1 MADAYGYIYLVWGRY
16 SMGRYRQI
24 EEIVKL
30 MNTPEAI
37 RNTSIIAHVDHG
49 KTTLSDSLLA
59 AAGIISEQ
67 TAGQRLFLDSWE
79 LEQKRQMT
87 VFASNISLAH
97 TYEGKD
103 YLINL
108 IDTPGHIDFSGAVT
122 RSLRAVDGA
131 LVVVDAVEGPMTQTE
146 TVLMQALRER
156 VQPILFINKVDRLIK
171 ELKLTSEEIQRKFAK
186 IIVRINSLI
195 EKYAP
200 PEHKK
205 DWQVTV
211 EDGRVA
217 FGSALHKWGL
227 NLPHMK
233 TKNVSF
239 KDIVDAYTGEPDEIG
254 RKVDALSKKA
264 PLYEPILDMFCEHL
278 PNPFQAQPYR
288 QSQIWP
294 GDSSSSIGKG
304 MGKVDPGGPLLM
316 CITTIEVD
324 PHSGVVAIGRVFSG
338 TVEKGK
344 TVQLVAS
351 HQKGAIQ
358 QVYMSMATDRV
369 IVEKIPAGNI
379 AALSGL
385 PSIHVGE
392 TVAEGGVET
401 QPFEGLKYVS
411 DPVVTV
417 AVEPEDVKDL
427 PLFDKVMHKL
437 TLEDPNLHFKINK
450 ESGEFLLSGMG
461 ELHLE
466 VTAYRMQEAAL
477 KVKISKPIVIYRE
490 TITQDYQGPPIM
502 GKSPNKHNRL
512 WVTLETLPDEIIEAI
527 KAGKI
532 SEMQTRDER
541 QKILAKQF
549 GWKTD
554 DARHVIAI
562 EGTNILVNKIKGRQ
576 YVEEVLDHVKSGF
589 REAVY
594 TSVLA
599 KEPAYGLKVN
609 LEDIMIHDDPVH
621 RGPAQI
627 LPMTWRPIWCS
638 FLLSNPKLLEPII
651 SFECKVPNQFVS
663 SVIAI
668 VQKRRGKILDMVTE
682 EDMVIVKA
690 EMPVAESFGLAD
702 ELRSSTQG
710 RAFWATQF
718 SRWAPVP
725 ESMQADIIRQ
735 IRERRGLSAT
745 PPRAEEFYEEA

>member
-1 MADAYGYIYLVWGRY
+1 
-16 SMGRYRQI
+16 MGRYRQI
-24 EEIVKL
+24 EDIIKL
-30 MNTPEAI
+30 MNNPEII

-67 TAGQRLFLDSWE
+67 RAGQQLYLDSWE

-87 VFASNISLAH
+87 VFASNISMVH
-97 TYEGKD
+97 TYKGKEH
-103 YLINL
+103 LINL

-156 VQPILFINKVDRLIK
+156 VKPILYINKVDRLIK
-171 ELKLTSEEIQRKFAK
+171 EIKLTPEEIQRKFAK

-195 EKYAP
+195 EKHAP
-200 PEHKK
+200 PEHKR
-205 DWQVTV
+205 DWQVKV

-233 TKNVSF
+233 AKGITF
-239 KDIVDAYTGEPDEIG
+239 QEIIDAYTGEPEEIAK
-254 RKVDALSKKA
+254 KVDALSKKA

-278 PNPFQAQPYR
+278 PNPLDAQPYR
-288 QSQIWP
+288 QTQIWP
-294 GDSSSSIGKG
+294 GDVNSPVGKA
-304 MGKVDPGGPLLM
+304 MAKVDPNGPLLM

-324 PHSGVVAIGRVFSG
+324 PHSGVIAIGRVFSG
-338 TVEKGK
+338 TVKKGK
-344 TVQLVAS
+344 TVSLINS
-351 HQKGAIQ
+351 RQKGTIQ
-358 QVYMSMATDRV
+358 QVYMSMAADRV
-369 IVEKIPAGNI
+369 IVDEIPAGNI

-392 TVAEGGVET
+392 TVADEGVET

-427 PLFDKVMHKL
+427 PLFDKVIHKL
-437 TLEDPNLHFKINK
+437 TLEDPNLHFIINK
-450 ESGEFLLSGMG
+450 ESGEYLLSGMG

-466 VTAYRMQEAAL
+466 VTAYRMQEAGL

-490 TITQDYQGPPIM
+490 TISHDYKGPPIM

-512 WVTLETLPDEIIEAI
+512 WVTIEKLPEEVIEAI
-527 KAGKI
+527 RTGKI
-532 SEMQTRDER
+532 DEMQTRDER
-541 QKILAKQF
+541 QKILKKF
-549 GWKTD
+549 GWSTE
-554 DARHVIAI
+554 DARNVIAI
-562 EGTNILVNKIKGRQ
+562 EGTNILVNRIKGRQ
-576 YVEEVLDHVKSGF
+576 YVEEIIDHVKSGF

-609 LEDIMIHDDPVH
+609 LEDILVHEDPVH

-627 LPMTWRPIWCS
+627 LPMTWRPIWCC
-638 FLLSNPKLLEPII
+638 FLLSDPKILEPILN
-651 SFECKVPNQFVS
+651 FECKVPNQFVS
-663 SVIAI
+663 NVIAI
-668 VQKRRGKILDMVTE
+668 VQKRRGKILDMINE

-718 SRWAPVP
+718 SRWSPVP
-725 ESMQADIIRQ
+725 ESMQAEIIAQ
-735 IRERRGLSAT
+735 IRKRRGLSPT
-745 PPRAEEFYEEA
+745 PPKPEEFYEEA

>member
-1 MADAYGYIYLVWGRY
+1 
-16 SMGRYRQI
+16 MGRYRQV

-30 MNTPEAI
+30 MDNPQII

-67 TAGQRLFLDSWE
+67 TAGQKLFLDSWE

-87 VFASNISLAH
+87 VFASNISMVH
-97 TYEGKD
+97 THKDKD

-156 VQPILFINKVDRLIK
+156 VKPILFINKVDRLIK
-171 ELKLTSEEIQRKFAK
+171 EIKLTPDEIQRKFAK
-186 IIVRINSLI
+186 IILRINILI

-200 PEHKK
+200 SEHKK
-205 DWQVTV
+205 DWQVKV

-233 TKNVSF
+233 VKGVTF
-239 KDIVDAYTGEPDEIG
+239 QEIIDAYTGEPENIAK
-254 RKVDALSKKA
+254 KVDALSKKA
-264 PLYEPILDMFCEHL
+264 PLYEPVLDMFCEHL
-278 PNPFQAQPYR
+278 PNPLEAQPFR

-294 GDSSSSIGKG
+294 GDAKSPVGQA
-304 MGKVDPGGPLLM
+304 MAKVDPNGPVLM

-338 TVEKGK
+338 NVEKGK
-344 TVQLVAS
+344 TVNLVTS
-351 HQKGAIQ
+351 HQKGTIQ
-358 QVYMSMATDRV
+358 QVYMSMAADRV
-369 IVEKIPAGNI
+369 IVDRVPAGNI

-392 TVAEGGVET
+392 TVAEEGVET
-401 QPFEGLKYVS
+401 QSFEGLKYVS

-427 PLFDKVMHKL
+427 PLFDKVIHKL
-437 TLEDPNLHFKINK
+437 TLEDPNLHFIINK
-450 ESGEFLLSGMG
+450 ESGEYLLSGMG

-466 VTAYRMQEAAL
+466 ITAYRMQEAGL

-490 TITQDYQGPPIM
+490 TISHDYKGPAIM

-512 WVTLETLPDEIIEAI
+512 WVTIEKLPEEVMEATR
-527 KAGKI
+527 AGKI

-541 QKILAKQF
+541 QKNLKQF
-549 GWKTD
+549 GWSTD
-554 DARHVIAI
+554 DARNVIAI
-562 EGTNILVNKIKGRQ
+562 ESTNILVNRIKGRQ
-576 YVEEVLDHVKSGF
+576 YVEEIIDHVKSGF

-609 LEDIMIHDDPVH
+609 LEDIMVHEDPVH

-627 LPMTWRPIWCS
+627 LPMTWRPIWCA
-638 FLLSNPKLLEPII
+638 FLLSDPKLLEPLL
-651 SFECKVPNQFVS
+651 SFECKVPNEFVS
-663 SVIAI
+663 SVISI
-668 VQKRRGKILDMVTE
+668 VQKRRGRILDMINE
-682 EDMVIVKA
+682 EDMIVVKA

-725 ESMQADIIRQ
+725 EQMQAEIIRQ
-735 IRERRGLSAT
+735 IRERRGLSPT
-745 PPRAEEFYEEA
+745 PPKAEEFYEEA

>member
-1 MADAYGYIYLVWGRY
+1 MA
-16 SMGRYRQI
+16 RYRQT
-24 EEIVKL
+24 EEIIRL
-30 MNTPEAI
+30 MNDPVII

-59 AAGIISEQ
+59 AAGIISTQ
-67 TAGQRLFLDSWE
+67 TAGQKLFLDSWD

-87 VFASNISLAH
+87 VFASNVSLAH
-97 TYEGKD
+97 TFQEKD

-156 VQPILFINKVDRLIK
+156 VRPILFINKVDRLIK
-171 ELKLTSEEIQRKFAK
+171 EIKLTPEEVQRKFAK
-186 IIVRINSLI
+186 IIVRVNSLI

-200 PEHKK
+200 AEHKK
-205 DWQVTV
+205 DWQVKV

-233 TKNVSF
+233 AKGISF
-239 KDIVDAYTGEPDEIG
+239 KDIIDAYTGAPEDVG
-254 RKVDALSKKA
+254 RKVDELSKKA
-264 PLYEPILDMFCEHL
+264 PLHEPVLDMFCEHL
-278 PNPFQAQPYR
+278 PNPLEAQPYR

-294 GDSSSSIGKG
+294 GNPESETGKS
-304 MGKVDPGGPLLM
+304 MARVDPNGPLLM
-316 CITTIEVD
+316 CISTIEVD
-324 PHSGVVAIGRVFSG
+324 PHSGTVAIGRVFSG
-338 TVEKGK
+338 SVTKGK
-344 TVQLVAS
+344 LVQLLS
-351 HQKGAIQ
+351 SNQLGTIQ
-358 QVYMSMATDRV
+358 QVFMSMATDRV
-369 IVEKIPAGNI
+369 IVDKVPAGNI

-392 TVAEGGVET
+392 TVAEEGVET
-401 QPFEGLKYVS
+401 HAFEGLRYVS

-437 TLEDPNLHFKINK
+437 TTEDPNVHFKMNK

-466 VTAYRMQEAAL
+466 ITAYRMQEAGL
-477 KVKISKPIVIYRE
+477 KVKLSKPIVIYRE
-490 TITQDYQGPPIM
+490 TISHDYRGAAIM
-502 GKSPNKHNRL
+502 GKSPNKHNKL
-512 WVTLETLPDEIIEAI
+512 WVTLEKLPDDVVEAI
-527 KAGKI
+527 RAEKV
-532 SEMQTRDER
+532 SEMMTRDER
-541 QKILAKQF
+541 QKNLKAL
-549 GWKTD
+549 GWETD
-554 DARHVIAI
+554 DARNAVAI
-562 EGTNILVNKIKGRQ
+562 EETNILVNRIKGRQ
-576 YVEEVLDHVKSGF
+576 YVDEVIDHIKSGF
-589 REAVY
+589 REAVH
-594 TSVLA
+594 TCVLA
-599 KEPAYGLKVN
+599 KEPAFGLKVN
-609 LEDIMIHDDPVH
+609 LEDITVHEDPVH

-627 LPMTWRPIWCS
+627 LPMTWRPIWCA
-638 FLLSNPKLLEPII
+638 FLLSDPKLLEPLI
-651 SFECKVPNQFVS
+651 SFECKVPQDFVS
-663 SVIAI
+663 PVITL
-668 VQKRRGKILDMVTE
+668 VQKRRGKILDMPTE

-690 EMPVAESFGLAD
+690 EMPVSESFGIAD

-725 ESMQADIIRQ
+725 EQMQADTIKE
-735 IRERRGLSAT
+735 IRERRGLAPI
-745 PPRAEEFYEEA
+745 PPKPEEFYEAE

>member
-1 MADAYGYIYLVWGRY
+1 MV
-16 SMGRYRQI
+16 RYRQV
-24 EEIVKL
+24 EEIQRL
-30 MNTPEAI
+30 MNYPEMI
-37 RNTSIIAHVDHG
+37 RNASIIAHVDHG

-67 TAGQRLFLDSWE
+67 RAGQQLVLDSWE

-97 TYEGKD
+97 TFKGKE
-103 YLINL
+103 YLVNL

-156 VQPILFINKVDRLIK
+156 VRPILFINKVDRLIK
-171 ELKLTSEEIQRKFAK
+171 EIKLTPEDIQRRFAK
-186 IIVRINSLI
+186 IIARVNNLI

-200 PEHKK
+200 AEHKK
-205 DWQVTV
+205 DWQVKV
-211 EDGRVA
+211 EDGCVA

-233 TKNVSF
+233 AKGVTF
-239 KDIVDAYTGEPDEIG
+239 ADIIDAYTGEYEEVN

-264 PLYEPILDMFCEHL
+264 PVSEPILDMFVEHL
-278 PNPFQAQPYR
+278 PNPWQAQPYR
-288 QSQIWP
+288 QGQIWP
-294 GDSSSSIGKG
+294 GDPNSDVGKA
-304 MGKVDPGGPLLM
+304 MAKVDPHGPLLM
-316 CITTIEVD
+316 CISTIEVD

-344 TVQLVAS
+344 VVQLITS
-351 HQKGAIQ
+351 RQKGTIQ
-358 QVYMSMATDRV
+358 QVYMSMAADRV
-369 IVEKIPAGNI
+369 IIDRVPAGNI

-392 TVAEGGVET
+392 TVAEEGSET
-401 QPFEGLKYVS
+401 QSFEGLKYVS

-417 AVEPEDVKDL
+417 AVEPADVKDL
-427 PLFDKVMHKL
+427 PLFDKVVHRL
-437 TLEDPNLHFKINK
+437 TTEDPNLHFIINK
-450 ESGEFLLSGMG
+450 ESGEYLLSGMG

-466 VTAYRMQEAAL
+466 ITAYRMQEAGL
-477 KVKISKPIVIYRE
+477 KVNISEPIVIYRE
-490 TITQDYQGPPIM
+490 TISHDYKGPAMM
-502 GKSPNKHNRL
+502 GKSPNKHNKL
-512 WVTLETLPDEIIEAI
+512 WVTMEKLPEEVIEAI
-527 KAGKI
+527 KTGKI

-541 QKILAKQF
+541 QKILKGF
-549 GWKTD
+549 GWSTD
-554 DARHVIAI
+554 DARNVVAI
-562 EGTNILVNKIKGRQ
+562 EGNNILVNRIKGRQ
-576 YVEEVLDHVKSGF
+576 YVEEIMDHIKSGF
-589 REAVY
+589 REAVF

-599 KEPAYGLKVN
+599 KEPAYGLKLN
-609 LEDIMIHDDPVH
+609 LEDVSVHEDPVH

-638 FLLSNPKLLEPII
+638 FLLSDPKLLEPLI
-651 SFECKVPNQFVS
+651 SFECKVPNEFVS

-668 VQKRRGKILDMVTE
+668 VQKRRGKILDMINE
-682 EDMVIVKA
+682 EDMIIVKA
-690 EMPVAESFGLAD
+690 EMPVAESFGLAE

-725 ESMQADIIRQ
+725 EQMQAEIIKQ
-735 IRERRGLSAT
+735 IRERRGLAPT
-745 PPRAEEFYEEA
+745 PPRPEEFYEEA

>member
-1 MADAYGYIYLVWGRY
+1 MVK
-16 SMGRYRQI
+16 YRQT
-24 EEIVKL
+24 EEIQKL
-30 MNTPEAI
+30 MSYTEMI

-67 TAGQRLFLDSWE
+67 RAGQQLALDSWE

-97 TYEGKD
+97 TLKGQD

-156 VQPILFINKVDRLIK
+156 VKPILFINKVDRLIK
-171 ELKLTSEEIQRKFAK
+171 EIKLTSEEIQKKFVK
-186 IIVRINSLI
+186 IIARVNDLI

-205 DWQVTV
+205 DWQVKV
-211 EDGRVA
+211 ENGSVA

-233 TKNVSF
+233 MKGVTF
-239 KDIVDAYTGEPDEIG
+239 KDIIDAYSGEKMDID

-264 PLYEPILDMFCEHL
+264 PLAEPILDMFVEHL
-278 PNPFQAQPYR
+278 PNPLEAQPYR

-294 GDSSSSIGKG
+294 GDPNSEVGKG
-304 MGKVDPGGPLLM
+304 MAKVDPKGPLLM
-316 CITTIEVD
+316 CISTIEVD
-324 PHSGVVAIGRVFSG
+324 THSGVVAIGRVFSG

-344 TVQLVAS
+344 MVQLITARA
-351 HQKGAIQ
+351 KGPIQ
-358 QVYMSMATDRV
+358 QVYMSMAADRV
-369 IVEKIPAGNI
+369 IIDRVPAGNI
-379 AALSGL
+379 AAVSGL
-385 PSIHVGE
+385 PAMHVGE
-392 TVAEGGVET
+392 TVAEDGVET
-401 QPFEGLKYVS
+401 HAFEGLKYVS

-417 AVEPEDVKDL
+417 AVEPADVKDL

-437 TLEDPNLHFKINK
+437 TTEDPNLHFLINK
-450 ESGEFLLSGMG
+450 ESGEYLLSGMG

-466 VTAYRMQEAAL
+466 ITAYRMQEANL
-477 KVKISKPIVIYRE
+477 KVKVSKPIVIYRE
-490 TITQDYQGPPIM
+490 TISRDYQGPAIM
-502 GKSPNKHNRL
+502 GKSPNKHNKL
-512 WVTLETLPDEIIEAI
+512 WVTIQKLPEEVIEAI

-532 SEMQTRDER
+532 SEMQTRDDR
-541 QKILAKQF
+541 VKALKGF
-549 GWKTD
+549 GWETD
-554 DARHVIAI
+554 DAKSVVAI
-562 EGTNILVNKIKGRQ
+562 EGNNILVNRIKGRQ
-576 YVEEVLDHVKSGF
+576 YVDEIMDHIKSGF
-589 REAVY
+589 REATF

-609 LEDIMIHDDPVH
+609 LEDVTVHEDPAH

-627 LPMTWRPIWCS
+627 LPMTWRPIWCA
-638 FLLSNPKLLEPII
+638 FLLSEPKLLEPLI

-663 SVIAI
+663 SVIAT
-668 VQKRRGKILDMVTE
+668 VQKRRGKILDMINE
-682 EDMVIVKA
+682 EDMIIVKA
-690 EMPVAESFGLAD
+690 EMPVSESFGLAE
-702 ELRSSTQG
+702 ELRSSTEG

-718 SRWAPVP
+718 SRWAFVP
-725 ESMQADIIRQ
+725 EQMQGEIVKQ
-735 IRERRGLSAT
+735 IRERRGLAPT
-745 PPRAEEFYEEA
+745 PPRAEEFFEDA

>member
-1 MADAYGYIYLVWGRY
+1 LI
-16 SMGRYRQI
+16 MGRYRQI

-30 MNTPEAI
+30 MNSPEI
-37 RNTSIIAHVDHG
+37 VRNTSIIAHVDHG

-59 AAGIISEQ
+59 AAGIISEK
-67 TAGQRLFLDSWE
+67 TAGQKLFLDSWE

-97 TYEGKD
+97 TFKEKD

-156 VQPILFINKVDRLIK
+156 VKPILFINKVDRLIK
-171 ELKLTSEEIQRKFAK
+171 EIKLTPEEIQRKFAK
-186 IIVRINSLI
+186 VILRINNLI

-227 NLPHMK
+227 NLMHMRAK
-233 TKNVSF
+233 GVTF
-239 KDIVDAYTGEPDEIG
+239 KEIIDSYTGEYEDVG

-264 PLYEPILDMFCEHL
+264 PLHEPILDMFVEQL
-278 PNPFQAQPYR
+278 PNPYQAQPYR

-294 GDSSSSIGKG
+294 GDPNSEVGKS
-304 MGKVDPGGPLLM
+304 MAKVDPKGPLLM
-316 CITTIEVD
+316 CVTTIEVD
-324 PHSGVVAIGRVFSG
+324 PHSGIVAIGRVFSG

-344 TVQLVAS
+344 LVDLVSS
-351 HQKGAIQ
+351 HQKGTIQ
-358 QVYMSMATDRV
+358 QVYMSMAADREIIDQV
-369 IVEKIPAGNI
+369 PAGNI
-379 AALSGL
+379 AAVSGL

-392 TVAEGGVET
+392 TVAEVGVQT
-401 QPFEGLKYVS
+401 HAFEGLKYVS

-417 AVEPEDVKDL
+417 AVEPADVKDL

-437 TLEDPNLHFKINK
+437 TTEDPNLHFLINK
-450 ESGEFLLSGMG
+450 ESGEYLLSGMG

-466 VTAYRMQEAAL
+466 ITAYRMQEAGL
-477 KVKISKPIVIYRE
+477 KVKTSKPIVIYRE
-490 TITQDYQGPPIM
+490 TISHDYKGPPIM
-502 GKSPNKHNRL
+502 GKSPNKHNKL
-512 WVTLETLPDEIIEAI
+512 WVTIEKLPDDIIEAI
-527 KAGKI
+527 RSGKI

-541 QKILAKQF
+541 QKILKGF
-549 GWKTD
+549 GWSTE
-554 DARHVIAI
+554 DARSVVAI
-562 EGTNILVNKIKGRQ
+562 EGNNLLVNRIKGRQ
-576 YVEEVLDHVKSGF
+576 YVDEIMDHVKSGF
-589 REAVY
+589 REAVF

-609 LEDIMIHDDPVH
+609 LEDVTVHEDPVH

-627 LPMTWRPIWCS
+627 LPMTWRPIWCA
-638 FLLSNPKLLEPII
+638 FLLSDPKLLEPLI
-651 SFECKVPNQFVS
+651 SFECKVPNEFVS
-663 SVIAI
+663 NVIAI
-668 VQKRRGKILDMVTE
+668 VQKRRGKILDMINE
-682 EDMVIVKA
+682 EEMIVVKA
-690 EMPVAESFGLAD
+690 EMPVSESFGLAE

-718 SRWAPVP
+718 SRWSPVP
-725 ESMQADIIRQ
+725 EQMQAEIVKQ
-735 IRERRGLSAT
+735 IRERRGLSPT
-745 PPRAEEFYEEA
+745 PPRAEEFFEEA

>member
-1 MADAYGYIYLVWGRY
+1 MVK
-16 SMGRYRQI
+16 YRQV
-24 EEIVKL
+24 EEIQRL
-30 MNTPEAI
+30 MNFPEMV

-67 TAGQRLFLDSWE
+67 RAGQQLALDSWE

-97 TYEGKD
+97 EFNGKE
-103 YLINL
+103 YLVNL

-156 VQPILFINKVDRLIK
+156 VKPILFINKVDRLIK
-171 ELKLTSEEIQRKFAK
+171 EIKLTPEEIQRRFGK
-186 IIVRINSLI
+186 IILRVNTLI

-200 PEHKK
+200 AEHKK
-205 DWQVTV
+205 DWQVKV
-211 EDGRVA
+211 ENGSVA

-233 TKNVSF
+233 AKGVSF
-239 KDIVDAYTGEPDEIG
+239 ADIIDAYTGEHEEIDK
-254 RKVDALSKKA
+254 KVDALSKKA
-264 PLYEPILDMFCEHL
+264 PLNDPVLDMFVEHL
-278 PNPFQAQPYR
+278 PNPLQAQAYR
-288 QSQIWP
+288 QVQIWP
-294 GDSSSSIGKG
+294 GDPNSPVGKA
-304 MGKVDPGGPLLM
+304 MAKVDPNGPLLM
-316 CITTIEVD
+316 CISTIEVD
-324 PHSGVVAIGRVFSG
+324 PQRGVVAIGRVFSG

-344 TVQLVAS
+344 VVQLITS
-351 HQKGAIQ
+351 RQKGTIQ
-358 QVYMSMATDRV
+358 QVYMSMAADRV
-369 IVEKIPAGNI
+369 IIDRVPAGNI

-392 TVAEGGVET
+392 TVAEEGSDT
-401 QPFEGLKYVS
+401 QAFEGLKYVT

-417 AVEPEDVKDL
+417 ALEPADVTDL

-437 TLEDPNLHFKINK
+437 TTEDPNLRFIINK
-450 ESGEFLLSGMG
+450 ESGEYLLSGMG

-466 VTAYRMQEAAL
+466 ITAYRMQEANL
-477 KVKISKPIVIYRE
+477 KVKTSKPIVIYRE
-490 TITQDYQGPPIM
+490 TITHDYTGPAIM
-502 GKSPNKHNRL
+502 GKSPNKHNKL
-512 WVTLETLPDEIIEAI
+512 WITMQKLPDEVIEAI

-532 SEMQTRDER
+532 SEMQTKEER
-541 QKILAKQF
+541 QKTLKGF
-549 GWKTD
+549 GWDTD
-554 DARHVIAI
+554 DARNVVAI
-562 EGTNILVNKIKGRQ
+562 EETNILVNRIKGRQ
-576 YVEEVLDHVKSGF
+576 YVEEIMDHVKSGF
-589 REAVY
+589 REAVF

-609 LEDIMIHDDPVH
+609 LEDVTVHEDPVH

-627 LPMTWRPIWCS
+627 LPMTWRPIWCT
-638 FLLSNPKLLEPII
+638 FLLSDPKLLEPLI
-651 SFECKVPNQFVS
+651 SFECKVPSEFVS
-663 SVIAI
+663 NVIAT
-668 VQKRRGKILDMVTE
+668 VQKRRGKILDMINE
-682 EDMVIVKA
+682 EEMIVVKA
-690 EMPVAESFGLAD
+690 EMPVSESFGIAD

-718 SRWAPVP
+718 SRWSPVP
-725 ESMQADIIRQ
+725 EQMQATIIAQ
-735 IRERRGLSAT
+735 IRERRGLAPT
-745 PPRAEEFYEEA
+745 PPRAQEFYEDA

>member
-1 MADAYGYIYLVWGRY
+1 
-16 SMGRYRQI
+16 MGRYRQI
-24 EEIVKL
+24 EDIIKL
-30 MNTPEAI
+30 MNNPEII

-67 TAGQRLFLDSWE
+67 RAGQQLYLDSWE

-87 VFASNISLAH
+87 VFASNISMVH
-97 TYEGKD
+97 TYDGKEH
-103 YLINL
+103 LINL

-156 VQPILFINKVDRLIK
+156 VKPILYINKVDRLIK
-171 ELKLTSEEIQRKFAK
+171 EIKLTPDEIQRKFAK

-205 DWQVTV
+205 DWQVKV

-233 TKNVSF
+233 AKGITF
-239 KDIVDAYTGEPDEIG
+239 QEIIDAYTGEPEEIAK
-254 RKVDALSKKA
+254 KVDALSKKA

-278 PNPFQAQPYR
+278 PNPLDAQPYR
-288 QSQIWP
+288 QTQIWP
-294 GDSSSSIGKG
+294 GDVNSPVGKA
-304 MGKVDPGGPLLM
+304 MAKVDPNGPLLM

-324 PHSGVVAIGRVFSG
+324 PHSGVIAIGRVFSG
-338 TVEKGK
+338 TVKKGK
-344 TVQLVAS
+344 TVSLINS
-351 HQKGAIQ
+351 RQKGTIQ
-358 QVYMSMATDRV
+358 QVYMSMAADRV
-369 IVEKIPAGNI
+369 IVDEIPAGNI

-392 TVAEGGVET
+392 TVAEEGVET

-427 PLFDKVMHKL
+427 PLFDKVIHKL
-437 TLEDPNLHFKINK
+437 TLEDPNLHFVINK
-450 ESGEFLLSGMG
+450 ESGEYLLSGMG

-466 VTAYRMQEAAL
+466 VTAYRMQEAGL

-490 TITQDYQGPPIM
+490 TISHDYKGPPIM

-512 WVTLETLPDEIIEAI
+512 WVTIEKLPEEVIEAI
-527 KAGKI
+527 RTGKI
-532 SEMQTRDER
+532 NEMQTRDER
-541 QKILAKQF
+541 QKILKQF
-549 GWKTD
+549 GWSTE
-554 DARHVIAI
+554 DARNVIAI
-562 EGTNILVNKIKGRQ
+562 EGTNILVNRIKGRQ
-576 YVEEVLDHVKSGF
+576 YVEEIIDHVKSGF

-609 LEDIMIHDDPVH
+609 LEDILVHEDPVH

-627 LPMTWRPIWCS
+627 LPMTWRPIWCC
-638 FLLSNPKLLEPII
+638 FLLSDPKLLEPILN
-651 SFECKVPNQFVS
+651 FECKVPNQFVS
-663 SVIAI
+663 NVIAI
-668 VQKRRGKILDMVTE
+668 VQKRRGKILDMINE

-725 ESMQADIIRQ
+725 ESMQAEIIAQ
-735 IRERRGLSAT
+735 IRKRRGLSPT
-745 PPRAEEFYEEA
+745 PPKPEEFYEEA

>member
-1 MADAYGYIYLVWGRY
+1 
-16 SMGRYRQI
+16 MGRYKQV
-24 EEIVKL
+24 EDIVKL
-30 MNTPEAI
+30 MNGQKMI
-37 RNTSIIAHVDHG
+37 RNASIIAHVDHG

-67 TAGQRLFLDSWE
+67 TAGQKLFLDSWE

-87 VFASNISLAH
+87 VFASNISLTH
-97 TYEGKD
+97 TFNSQD

-156 VQPILFINKVDRLIK
+156 VKPILFINKVDRLIK
-171 ELKLTSEEIQRKFAK
+171 EIKLTPEDIQRKFAK
-186 IIVRINSLI
+186 IIMKVNNLI

-200 PEHKK
+200 EEHKK
-205 DWQVTV
+205 DWQVKV

-233 TKNVSF
+233 AKGITF
-239 KDIVDAYTGEPDEIG
+239 KDIIDAYTGAPEDVG
-254 RKVDALSKKA
+254 KKVDALSKKA
-264 PLYEPILDMFCEHL
+264 MLYEPVLDMFVEHL
-278 PNPFQAQPYR
+278 PNPFEAQPYR

-294 GDSSSSIGKG
+294 GDANSSVGKG
-304 MGKVDPGGPLLM
+304 MAKVDPNGPLLM

-324 PHSGVVAIGRVFSG
+324 PHSGVICIGRVFSG

-344 TVQLVAS
+344 LVDLITS
-351 HQKGAIQ
+351 RQKGTIQ

-369 IVEKIPAGNI
+369 IIDRVPAGNI
-379 AALSGL
+379 AAISGL
-385 PSIHVGE
+385 PSVHVGE
-392 TVAEGGVET
+392 TVAEADVET
-401 QPFEGLKYVS
+401 HAFEGLKYVS

-417 AVEPEDVKDL
+417 AVEPADVKDL
-427 PLFDKVMHKL
+427 PLFDKTMHRL
-437 TLEDPNLHFKINK
+437 TTEDPNLHFSINK
-450 ESGEFLLSGMG
+450 ESGEYLLSGMG

-466 VTAYRMQEAAL
+466 ITAYRMQEANL

-490 TITQDYQGPPIM
+490 TISHDYKGPAIM
-502 GKSPNKHNRL
+502 GKSPNKHNKL
-512 WVTLETLPDEIIEAI
+512 WITLEKLPEEFIEALRSE
-527 KAGKI
+527 KI

-541 QKILAKQF
+541 QKTLKAS
-549 GWKTD
+549 GWPTD
-554 DARHVIAI
+554 DARNLVAI
-562 EGTNILVNKIKGRQ
+562 EGTNVLVNRIKGRQ
-576 YVEEVLDHVKSGF
+576 YVDEIIDHIKSGF
-589 REAVY
+589 REAVT

-599 KEPAYGLKVN
+599 KEPTYGLKIN
-609 LEDIMIHDDPVH
+609 LEDITVHEDPVH

-627 LPMTWRPIWCS
+627 LPMTWRPIWCA
-638 FLLSNPKLLEPII
+638 FLLSDPKLMEPLI
-651 SFECKVPNQFVS
+651 SFECKVPNEFVS
-663 SVIAI
+663 NVIAI
-668 VQKRRGKILDMVTE
+668 VHKRRGKIMDMINE
-682 EDMVIVKA
+682 EDMIIVKA
-690 EMPVAESFGLAD
+690 EMPVSESFGLAE

-725 ESMQADIIRQ
+725 EQMQGEVISQ
-735 IRERRGLSAT
+735 IRERRGLPPES
-745 PPRAEEFYEEA
+745 PRAQEFFEEE

>member
-1 MADAYGYIYLVWGRY
+1 M
-16 SMGRYRQI
+16 
-24 EEIVKL
+24 IV
-30 MNTPEAI
+30 

-59 AAGIISEQ
+59 AAGVISEKS
-67 TAGQRLFLDSWE
+67 AGQKLFLDSWE

-87 VFASNISLAH
+87 VFASNISLVH
-97 TYEGKD
+97 TFKDKD

-156 VQPILFINKVDRLIK
+156 VKPILFINKVDRLIK
-171 ELKLTSEEIQRKFAK
+171 EIKLTPEEIQRKFAK
-186 IIVRINSLI
+186 VILRINNLI

-227 NLPHMK
+227 NLVHMK
-233 TKNVSF
+233 AKGITF
-239 KDIVDAYTGEPDEIG
+239 KEIIDAYTGEYEEVG

-264 PLYEPILDMFCEHL
+264 PLHEPVLDMFVEHL
-278 PNPFQAQPYR
+278 PNPYEAQPYR

-294 GDSSSSIGKG
+294 GDPNSKVGKS
-304 MGKVDPGGPLLM
+304 MAKVDPKGPLLM
-316 CITTIEVD
+316 CVTTIEVD
-324 PHSGVVAIGRVFSG
+324 THSGVIAIGRVFSG

-344 TVQLVAS
+344 LVDLISS
-351 HQKGAIQ
+351 HQKGTIQ
-358 QVYMSMATDRV
+358 QVYMSMAADREIIDQV
-369 IVEKIPAGNI
+369 PAGNI
-379 AALSGL
+379 AAMSGL
-385 PSIHVGE
+385 PAIHVGE
-392 TVAEGGVET
+392 TVAEVGVET
-401 QPFEGLKYVS
+401 HAFEGLKYVS

-417 AVEPEDVKDL
+417 AVEPADVKDL

-437 TLEDPNLHFKINK
+437 TTEDPNLHFLINK
-450 ESGEFLLSGMG
+450 ESGEYLLSGMG

-466 VTAYRMQEAAL
+466 ITAYRMQEAGL
-477 KVKISKPIVIYRE
+477 KVKTSKPIVIYRE
-490 TITQDYQGPPIM
+490 TISHDYKGPAIM
-502 GKSPNKHNRL
+502 GKSPNKHNKL
-512 WVTLETLPDEIIEAI
+512 WVTIEKLPDEILEAI
-527 KAGKI
+527 RSEKI
-532 SEMQTRDER
+532 SEMQTREER
-541 QKILAKQF
+541 QKILKGF
-549 GWKTD
+549 GWSTE
-554 DARHVIAI
+554 DARHVVAI
-562 EGTNILVNKIKGRQ
+562 EGNNILANRIKGRQ
-576 YVEEVLDHVKSGF
+576 YVDEIMDHVKSGF
-589 REAVY
+589 REAVF

-609 LEDIMIHDDPVH
+609 LEDVTVHEDPVH

-627 LPMTWRPIWCS
+627 LPMTWRPIWCA
-638 FLLSNPKLLEPII
+638 FLLSDPKLLEPLI
-651 SFECKVPNQFVS
+651 SFECKVPNEFVS
-663 SVIAI
+663 NVIAI
-668 VQKRRGKILDMVTE
+668 VQKRRGKVLDMIND
-682 EDMVIVKA
+682 EDMIVVKA
-690 EMPVAESFGLAD
+690 EMPVSESFGLAE

-718 SRWAPVP
+718 SRWSPVP
-725 ESMQADIIRQ
+725 EQMQAEIIKQ
-735 IRERRGLSAT
+735 IRERRGLAAT
-745 PPRAEEFYEEA
+745 PPKAEEFFEDA

>member
-1 MADAYGYIYLVWGRY
+1 
-16 SMGRYRQI
+16 MGRYRQA
-24 EEIVKL
+24 EDIVKL
-30 MNTPEAI
+30 MSNREMI
-37 RNTSIIAHVDHG
+37 RNASIIAHVDHG

-59 AAGIISEQ
+59 AAGIISET
-67 TAGQRLFLDSWE
+67 TAGQKLFLDSWE

-97 TYEGKD
+97 TFKDQD

-156 VQPILFINKVDRLIK
+156 VKPILFINKVDRLIK
-171 ELKLTSEEIQRKFAK
+171 EIKLTPEDIQRKFAK
-186 IIVRINSLI
+186 IIMRINNLI

-200 PEHKK
+200 PEHKQ
-205 DWQVTV
+205 DWKVTV

-233 TKNVSF
+233 AKGVTF
-239 KDIVDAYTGEPDEIG
+239 KDIIDAYTGEYEEVN

-264 PLYEPILDMFCEHL
+264 LLQEPILDMFVEHL
-278 PNPFQAQPYR
+278 PNPLEAQPYR

-294 GDSSSSIGKG
+294 GDPKSVVGQA
-304 MGKVDPGGPLLM
+304 MAKVDPNGPLLM
-316 CITTIEVD
+316 CVTTIEVD

-344 TVQLVAS
+344 TVQLLTARTR
-351 HQKGAIQ
+351 GTIQ
-358 QVYMSMATDRV
+358 QVYMSMAADRV
-369 IVEKIPAGNI
+369 IIDKVPAGNI

-385 PSIHVGE
+385 PALHVGE
-392 TVAEGGVET
+392 TIAEEGVET
-401 QPFEGLKYVS
+401 HSFEGLKYVS

-417 AVEPEDVKDL
+417 AVEPADVKDL

-437 TLEDPNLHFKINK
+437 TTEDPNLHFLINK
-450 ESGEFLLSGMG
+450 ESGEYLLSGMG

-466 VTAYRMQEAAL
+466 ITAYRMQEASL

-490 TITQDYQGPPIM
+490 TISHDYRGPAIM
-502 GKSPNKHNRL
+502 GKSPNKHNKL
-512 WVTLETLPDEIIEAI
+512 WVTIEKLPDEIIEAI
-527 KAGKI
+527 RSEKI
-532 SEMQTRDER
+532 SEMQSRDER
-541 QKILAKQF
+541 VKVLKGF
-549 GWKTD
+549 GWSTE
-554 DARHVIAI
+554 DARSVVAV
-562 EGTNILVNKIKGRQ
+562 EGNNILVNRIKGRQ
-576 YVEEVLDHVKSGF
+576 YVDEIMDHVKSGF
-589 REAVY
+589 REAVN

-609 LEDIMIHDDPVH
+609 LEDVTVHEDPVH

-627 LPMTWRPIWCS
+627 LPMTWRPIWCA
-638 FLLSNPKLLEPII
+638 FLLSDPKLLEPLI
-651 SFECKVPNQFVS
+651 SFECKVPNEFVS
-663 SVIAI
+663 NVIAI
-668 VQKRRGKILDMVTE
+668 VQKRRGKILDMVNE
-682 EDMVIVKA
+682 EEMIIVKA
-690 EMPVAESFGLAD
+690 EMPVSESFGLAE

-718 SRWAPVP
+718 SRWATVP
-725 ESMQADIIRQ
+725 ENMQADIMKQ
-735 IRERRGLSAT
+735 IRERRGLSPN
-745 PPRAEEFYEEA
+745 PPKAEEFFEEA

>member
-1 MADAYGYIYLVWGRY
+1 MV
-16 SMGRYRQI
+16 RYRQV
-24 EEIVKL
+24 EEIQKL
-30 MNTPEAI
+30 MNYPEMI

-67 TAGQRLFLDSWE
+67 RAGQQLALDSWE

-87 VFASNISLAH
+87 VFASNISLLH
-97 TYEGKD
+97 TFEGKE

-156 VQPILFINKVDRLIK
+156 VKPILFINKVDRLIK
-171 ELKLTSEEIQRKFAK
+171 EIKLTPEEIQRKFAK
-186 IIVRINSLI
+186 IITRVNTLI

-200 PEHKK
+200 AEHKK
-205 DWQVTV
+205 DWQVKV
-211 EDGRVA
+211 EDGCVA

-233 TKNVSF
+233 TKGITFV
-239 KDIVDAYTGEPDEIG
+239 DIINAYVGEYEEIN

-264 PLYEPILDMFCEHL
+264 PLYEPILDMFVEHL
-278 PNPFQAQPYR
+278 PNPLEAQPYR

-294 GDSSSSIGKG
+294 GDPNSAVGKG
-304 MGKVDPGGPLLM
+304 MAKVDPNGPLLM
-316 CITTIEVD
+316 CISTIEVD

-338 TVEKGK
+338 MVEKGK
-344 TVQLVAS
+344 VVQLITS
-351 HQKGAIQ
+351 RQKGTIQ
-358 QVYMSMATDRV
+358 QVYMSMAADRV
-369 IVEKIPAGNI
+369 IIDRVPAGNI

-392 TVAEGGVET
+392 TVAEEGSET
-401 QPFEGLKYVS
+401 HSFEGLKYVS

-417 AVEPEDVKDL
+417 AVEPADVKDL

-437 TLEDPNLHFKINK
+437 TTEDPNLHFLINK
-450 ESGEFLLSGMG
+450 ESGEYLLSGMG

-466 VTAYRMQEAAL
+466 ITAYRMQEASL
-477 KVKISKPIVIYRE
+477 KVKISEPIVIYRE
-490 TITQDYQGPPIM
+490 TISHDYKGPAIM
-502 GKSPNKHNRL
+502 GKSPNKHNKL
-512 WVTLETLPDEIIEAI
+512 WVTIEKLPEEVIEAI
-527 KAGKI
+527 KTGKI
-532 SEMQTRDER
+532 SEMQTREER
-541 QKILAKQF
+541 QKILKSF
-549 GWKTD
+549 GWSTD
-554 DARHVIAI
+554 DARNVVAI
-562 EGTNILVNKIKGRQ
+562 EGNNILVNRIKGRQ
-576 YVEEVLDHVKSGF
+576 YVEEIMDHIKSGF
-589 REAVY
+589 REAVF

-599 KEPAYGLKVN
+599 KEPAYGLKIN
-609 LEDIMIHDDPVH
+609 LEDVTVHEDPVH

-627 LPMTWRPIWCS
+627 LPMTWRPIWCA
-638 FLLSNPKLLEPII
+638 FLLSDPKLLEPLI
-651 SFECKVPNQFVS
+651 SFECKVPNEFVS
-663 SVIAI
+663 NVIAI
-668 VQKRRGKILDMVTE
+668 VQKRRGKILDMVNE
-682 EDMVIVKA
+682 EDMIIVKA
-690 EMPVAESFGLAD
+690 EMPVSESFGLAE

-725 ESMQADIIRQ
+725 EQMQAETITK
-735 IRERRGLSAT
+735 IRERRGLSPT
-745 PPRAEEFYEEA
+745 PPRPEEFFEEA

>member
-1 MADAYGYIYLVWGRY
+1 
-16 SMGRYRQI
+16 MGRYRQI

-30 MNTPEAI
+30 MNNTERI

-67 TAGQRLFLDSWE
+67 VAGQKLFLDSWE

-87 VFASNISLAH
+87 VFASNISLVH
-97 TYEGKD
+97 TYKGVD

-108 IDTPGHIDFSGAVT
+108 IDTPGHIDFSGNVT

-156 VQPILFINKVDRLIK
+156 VKPILFINKVDRLIR
-171 ELKLTSEEIQRKFAK
+171 ELKLTPEEIQKKFAR
-186 IIVRINSLI
+186 IITRINNII
-195 EKYAP
+195 ERYAP

-205 DWQVTV
+205 DWQVKV

-233 TKNVSF
+233 AKGVTF
-239 KDIVDAYTGEPDEIG
+239 KDIIDAYTGEPEEIG
-254 RKVDALSKKA
+254 RKVEALSKRI
-264 PLYEPILDMFCEHL
+264 PVYEPVLDMFCEHL
-278 PNPFQAQPYR
+278 PSPLEAQPYR

-294 GDSSSSIGKG
+294 GDPNSPVGKA
-304 MGKVDPGGPLLM
+304 MAKVDPNGPLLM
-316 CITTIEVD
+316 CITFIEVD

-344 TVQLVAS
+344 TVQLVTS
-351 HQKGAIQ
+351 RQKGSIQ

-369 IVEKIPAGNI
+369 IVERIPAGNI

-392 TVAEGGVET
+392 TIAEEGVET
-401 QPFEGLKYVS
+401 APFEALKYVS

-427 PLFDKVMHKL
+427 PLFDKVIHKL
-437 TLEDPNLHFKINK
+437 TLEDPNLHFKIDK
-450 ESGEFLLSGMG
+450 ESGQYLLSGMG

-466 VTAYRMQEAAL
+466 VTAYRMQEAGL
-477 KVKISKPIVIYRE
+477 KVKMSKPIVIYRE
-490 TITQDYQGPPIM
+490 TISRDYKGPPVM

-512 WVTLETLPDEIIEAI
+512 WVTVERLQPEVIEAI
-527 KAGKI
+527 KTGKI
-532 SEMQTRDER
+532 NEMQSRDER
-541 QKILAKQF
+541 QKILMKEF
-549 GWKTD
+549 GWSTE
-554 DARHVIAI
+554 DARNVIAI
-562 EGTNILVNKIKGRQ
+562 EGTNILVNRIKGRQ

-589 REAVY
+589 RDAVA
-594 TSVLA
+594 TGVLA
-599 KEPAYGLKVN
+599 KEPMYGLKVN
-609 LEDIMIHDDPVH
+609 LEDILIHEDPVH

-627 LPMTWRPIWCS
+627 LPMTWRPIWGA
-638 FLLSNPKLLEPII
+638 FLLSEPKLLEPIL
-651 SFECKVPNQFVS
+651 SFECKVPNDFVS
-663 SVIAI
+663 PVITLL
-668 VQKRRGKILDMVTE
+668 QKRRGRILDMINE
-682 EDMVIVKA
+682 EDMVVIKA
-690 EMPVAESFGLAD
+690 ELPVAESFGIAD

-725 ESMQADIIRQ
+725 ESMQAEVIRQ
-735 IRERRGLSAT
+735 IRERKGLPPT
-745 PPRAEEFYEEA
+745 PPRPEEFCEEE

>member
-1 MADAYGYIYLVWGRY
+1 MARY
-16 SMGRYRQI
+16 KQI
-24 EEIVKL
+24 EEIIKL
-30 MNTPEAI
+30 MNSPEII

-59 AAGIISEQ
+59 TAGIISEQ
-67 TAGQRLFLDSWE
+67 TAGQKLFLDSWE

-87 VFASNISLAH
+87 VFASNISLTH
-97 TYEGKD
+97 TFKGKD
-103 YLINL
+103 FLINL

-156 VQPILFINKVDRLIK
+156 VKPILFINKVDRLIK
-171 ELKLTSEEIQRKFAK
+171 EIKLTPEEVQRKFAK
-186 IIVRINSLI
+186 IIVRVNTLI

-205 DWQVTV
+205 DWQVKV
-211 EDGRVA
+211 EEGRVA

-233 TKNVSF
+233 AKGISF
-239 KDIVDAYTGEPDEIG
+239 KDIVDAYTGAPEEIG
-254 RKVDALSKKA
+254 RKVDELSKKA
-264 PLYEPILDMFCEHL
+264 PLYEPILDMFCEQL
-278 PNPFQAQPYR
+278 PNPLEAQPYR
-288 QSQIWP
+288 QAQIWP
-294 GDSSSSIGKG
+294 GDPESSVGKG
-304 MGKVDPGGPLLM
+304 MAKVDPNGPLLM

-338 TVEKGK
+338 SVVKGK
-344 TVQLVAS
+344 TVQLTNS
-351 HQKGAIQ
+351 RQKGTIQ

-369 IVEKIPAGNI
+369 IVDRIPAGNI

-385 PSIHVGE
+385 PAIHVGE
-392 TVAEGGVET
+392 TVAEEGVET
-401 QPFEGLKYVS
+401 HPFEGLKYVS

-427 PLFDKVMHKL
+427 PLFDKVMHRL
-437 TLEDPNLHFKINK
+437 TTEDPNLHFTMDK

-466 VTAYRMQEAAL
+466 ITAYRMQEAGL
-477 KVKISKPIVIYRE
+477 KVKTSKPIVIYRE
-490 TITQDYQGPPIM
+490 TISHDYQGAPLM
-502 GKSPNKHNRL
+502 GKSPNKHSKL
-512 WVTLETLPDEIIEAI
+512 WVTMEKLPDEVIEAI
-527 KAGKI
+527 KTGKVT
-532 SEMQTRDER
+532 EMQTRDER
-541 QKILAKQF
+541 QKNLKQL
-549 GWKTD
+549 GWSTD
-554 DARHVIAI
+554 DARNVIAI
-562 EGTNILVNKIKGRQ
+562 EENNLLVNRIKGRQ

-589 REAVY
+589 REAVH

-609 LEDIMIHDDPVH
+609 LEDITVHEDPVH

-627 LPMTWRPIWCS
+627 LPMTWRPIWCA
-638 FLLSNPKLLEPII
+638 FLLSDPKLLEPLI
-651 SFECKVPNQFVS
+651 SFECKVPNDFVS
-663 SVIAI
+663 PVIAL
-668 VQKRRGKILDMVTE
+668 VQKRRGKILDMVND
-682 EDMVIVKA
+682 EDMVVVKA
-690 EMPVAESFGLAD
+690 EMPVSESFGIAD

-725 ESMQADIIRQ
+725 EQLQADTIKA
-735 IRERRGLSAT
+735 IRERRGLSPT
-745 PPRAEEFYEEA
+745 SPRAEEFYEAE

>member
-1 MADAYGYIYLVWGRY
+1 MA
-16 SMGRYRQI
+16 RYRQT

-30 MNTPEAI
+30 MNNPEII

-59 AAGIISEQ
+59 AAGIISTQ
-67 TAGQRLFLDSWE
+67 TAGQKLFLDSWD

-87 VFASNISLAH
+87 VFASNVSLAH
-97 TYEGKD
+97 MYKDQD

-156 VQPILFINKVDRLIK
+156 VKPILFINKVDRLIK
-171 ELKLTSEEIQRKFAK
+171 EIKLTPEEVQRKFAK
-186 IIVRINSLI
+186 IIMRVNTLI

-200 PEHKK
+200 AEHKK
-205 DWQVTV
+205 DWQVKV

-233 TKNVSF
+233 AKGLSF
-239 KDIVDAYTGEPDEIG
+239 KDIIDAYTGDPEDVG

-264 PLYEPILDMFCEHL
+264 PLPEPILDMFCEHL
-278 PNPFQAQPYR
+278 PNPLQAQPYR
-288 QSQIWP
+288 QAQIWP
-294 GDSSSSIGKG
+294 GEVESPVGKG
-304 MGKVDPGGPLLM
+304 MATVDPAGPLLM
-316 CITTIEVD
+316 CISTIEVD
-324 PHSGVVAIGRVFSG
+324 PHSGTVAIGRIFSG
-338 TVEKGK
+338 SVTKGK
-344 TVQLVAS
+344 VVQLVNS
-351 HQKGAIQ
+351 HQKGTIQ
-358 QVYMSMATDRV
+358 QVFMSMATDRV
-369 IVEKIPAGNI
+369 IVDRVPAGNI
-379 AALSGL
+379 AAISGL

-392 TVAEGGVET
+392 TVAEDGVET
-401 QPFEGLKYVS
+401 HPFEGLKYVS

-437 TLEDPNLHFKINK
+437 TTEDPNLHFKMDK

-466 VTAYRMQEAAL
+466 ITAYRMQEAGL
-477 KVKISKPIVIYRE
+477 KVKLSKPIVIYRE
-490 TITQDYQGPPIM
+490 TISHDYRGPAIM
-502 GKSPNKHNRL
+502 GKSPNKHNKL
-512 WVTLETLPDEIIEAI
+512 WITIEKLGEDVIEAI
-527 KAGKI
+527 KEEKI
-532 SEMQTRDER
+532 TEMQTRDER
-541 QKILAKQF
+541 TKVLRSL
-549 GWKTD
+549 GWPADESKSVVAT
-554 DARHVIAI
+554 
-562 EGTNILVNKIKGRQ
+562 EENNLLVNRIKGRQ
-576 YVEEVLDHVKSGF
+576 YVDEIMDHIKSGF
-589 REAVY
+589 REAVH
-594 TSVLA
+594 SSPLA

-609 LEDIMIHDDPVH
+609 LEDVTVHEDPVH

-627 LPMTWRPIWCS
+627 LPMTWRPIWCA
-638 FLLSNPKLLEPII
+638 FLLSDPKLLEPLI
-651 SFECKVPNQFVS
+651 SFECKVPQDFVS
-663 SVIAI
+663 SVITL
-668 VQKRRGKILDMVTE
+668 VNKRRGKILDMPNE

-690 EMPVAESFGLAD
+690 EMPVSESFGIAD

-725 ESMQADIIRQ
+725 EQMQADTIKA
-735 IRERRGLSAT
+735 IRERRGLSPT
-745 PPRAEEFYEEA
+745 PPKPEEFFESE